1 MLIKYIHI
9 TCVVTSFSLF
19 FIRGLWVIGDSG
31 LQSIKWPRWVAPVI
45 DTVLL
50 VSAIMLALNLKQ
62 YPIIDSWLTAKVIAL
77 FLYIGLG
84 MLALTYGQTKKIRV
98 MSWLGAQAVF
108 AYIVSVALT
117 KNPFVIF

>member
-19 FIRGLWVIGDSG
+19 FIRGLWMVSDSS
-31 LQSIKWPRWVAPVI
+31 LQSMKWTRWVAPII

-62 YPIIDSWLTAKVIAL
+62 YPLADSWLTAKVVAL

-84 MLALTYGQTKKIRV
+84 MLALTYGRTKKIRV
-98 MSWLGAQAVF
+98 TSWVGAQAIF
-108 AYIVSVALT
+108 AYIVLVALT
-117 KNPFVIF
+117 KNPFVMF